1 MGIARKR
8 RVLQEGE
15 AQLLSFSKKVENKTR
30 KRRLSFVVKDLIFNF

>member
-8 RVLQEGE
+8 RVLQEVE